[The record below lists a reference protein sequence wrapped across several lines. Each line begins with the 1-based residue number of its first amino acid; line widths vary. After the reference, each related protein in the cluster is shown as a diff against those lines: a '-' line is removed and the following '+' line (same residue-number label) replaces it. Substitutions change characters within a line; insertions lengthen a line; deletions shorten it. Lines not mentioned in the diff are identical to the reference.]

1 MNFLS
6 KFVIMLTF
14 FKIPFF
20 LWGPLVNVKS
30 SKSIYIHIGWVGTG
44 YYLDFQPTKKL
55 TIHSGHLGIVT
66 CFGFFL
72 DFF

>member
-1 MNFLS
+1 MWNLQ
-6 KFVIMLTF
+6 KEYM
-14 FKIPFF
+14 
-20 LWGPLVNVKS
+20 
-30 SKSIYIHIGWVGTG
+30 YIHIGWVGTG

-72 DFF
+72 DFFLNQTFIYFFNEWNVGVNI